1 MNEYIIKQHNF
12 RQVKYKERNIS
23 DENRLLKNNKMRISF
38 LETKEKR
45 KEQSCRVFKVKIDTK
60 QLNSLQQEQLK
71 MQFVEAKWLVNDMI
85 NFGLQDGNKIWEY
98 KLSDKIIKKDKDFN
112 NIEVEL
118 KYLGSQTKQE
128 LVKAVISNIK
138 TLATRK
144 KKGFKIGRL
153 KFRKEVNSLNLK
165 QFGVSYNIKSRN
177 YIKVQGVKGNLKC
190 HGLQQIMTKKGNFK
204 YDIANAKLLKT
215 AQGYYLAI
223 SCYQDKNQVVK
234 KEKIKENIGIDFGC
248 STAITLSNG
257 KKFESR
263 IQESDRLKKL
273 QKKLSRQ
280 VKGSA
285 NRMKT
290 IKLIGVEYQKISN
303 RKNDLA
309 NKVVNEIKNYQGI
322 FMQDENLSG
331 WSKSGNGK
339 VVQGSILGRVK
350 AQLINCEGVTVLDR
364 FEPTTQLCPCCLKKN
379 KLKLSQRT
387 YKCDCGYQEDRDV
400 HAAKNMIFIA
410 LNKEKINNKVGQE
423 LPDVKPVKIKLD
435 FVERKLDE
443 AFVNEAGKVQLEET
457 RVEAT

>member
-1 MNEYIIKQHNF
+1 MNDKDILRLQKNQKIK
-12 RQVKYKERNIS
+12 E
-23 DENRLLKNNKMRISF
+23 SF
-38 LETKEKR
+38 VATLQKR
-45 KEQSCRVFKVKIDTK
+45 ATQTCRVFKVKVDMK

-85 NFGLQDGNKIWEY
+85 NFGNQEGNKIWEY

-112 NIEVEL
+112 DVEIKL
-118 KYLGSQTKQE
+118 KWLAAQQKQE
-128 LVKAVISNIK
+128 IVKEVISNIK

-223 SCYQDKNQVVK
+223 SCYQDKNQIIRNQ

-257 KKFESR
+257 KKFNAKV
-263 IQESDRLKKL
+263 QESDRLKKL

-331 WSKSGNGK
+331 WSKSGHGK
-339 VVQGSILGRVK
+339 AVQGSILGRVK

-387 YKCDCGYQEDRDV
+387 YKCDCGYQEDRDI

-410 LNKEKINNKVGQE
+410 LNKEKLNNKVGQE
-423 LPDVKPVKIKLD
+423 LSDVKPVEMKLD
-435 FVERKLDE
+435 FVECKLDK

-457 RVEAT
+457 WVEAT